1 MPVTDMF
8 RRLEYSY
15 ERTLLWVRYQLF
27 PSIKNAVSDFFVTD
41 KVPNLAAALA
51 FFALMSFIPLLILAV
66 ASLGYILESSE
77 AAYERV
83 VNFVGQL
90 APHTVSN
97 IMPLIKETISMKYA
111 YGWVGM
117 LILVWVGSRVFEI
130 LEQALNR
137 VWTLREDRPLLKRT
151 GMALI
156 LVPGMVLF
164 LGVSLGLSAFY
175 SISRTFEIP
184 WMHVRLEEIPF
195 LFALIGR
202 LIPFVV
208 SIAGFYLV
216 YKIIAATQVHRKDAF
231 IGALTAALLWEVL
244 KRGYDWYVTNIWEVN
259 AIFGG
264 LGTIAVFVIWVYLSC
279 MVLLFGAEV
288 AYNWQKVEE
297 TREDTY
303 DYLDPDDRMSG
314 L

>member
-1 MPVTDMF
+1 MF
-8 RRLEYSY
+8 RKIEYSY
-15 ERTLLWVRYQLF
+15 ERATLWVRYQLF
-27 PSIKNAVSDFFVTD
+27 PAIKNAVSDFFVTD
-41 KVPNLAAALA
+41 KAPNLAAALA
-51 FFALMSFIPLLILAV
+51 FFALMSFIPLLVLAV
-66 ASLGYILESSE
+66 ASLGYILEGSE
-77 AAYERV
+77 AAYARV
-83 VNFVGQL
+83 IQFVGQI
-90 APHTVSN
+90 APHTVSD

-111 YGWVGM
+111 YGWVGI
-117 LILVWVGSRVFEI
+117 LILVWIGSRVFEI

-151 GMALI
+151 GIALI
-156 LVPGMVLF
+156 LVPGMVIF
-164 LGVSLGLSAFY
+164 LGASLGLSAFY
-175 SISRTFEIP
+175 SISRNFEIP
-184 WMHVRLEEIPF
+184 WMNVRLDEIPL

-202 LIPFVV
+202 LIPFIV

-216 YKIIAATQVHRKDAF
+216 YKIIAATHVYRKDAF

-244 KRGYDWYVTNIWEVN
+244 KRGYDWYVINIWEVN

-264 LGTIAVFVIWVYLSC
+264 LGTIAVFVLWVYLSC

-303 DYLDPDDRMSG
+303 DYLDPDEQMSG